1 MKHFIL
7 SLIFVSVLQVCDAQS
22 QAPYRPMH
30 LDVGTTWYMEGW
42 GKCLNYVK
50 SCTRL
55 TSKKDTIING
65 LSYYILT
72 SERGYKDCGPS
83 YDGSGFY
90 RNDTLN
96 KKVYR
101 YSGNTQPDQLIHNF
115 DLQIGDTLVDLW
127 PWYYFIVDSIYT
139 VNTGVGPT
147 TRYRAH
153 QAGDIYHIDSVTE
166 GFEGVRGYFSFH
178 YGFSFSVMSGEF
190 NSLGVFDSNGN
201 NLFGSGKCI
210 IDTFTPIPDAIDNY
224 SLAQSIHIAPNPV
237 CNNFSISNLY
247 ETASS
252 SLIVLDVLGK
262 EIFKQNNLKNHISID
277 CSKWSNGIYYL
288 QISQGYAQSFHKILK
303 Q

>member
-1 MKHFIL
+1 MKHIIL
-7 SLIFVSVLQVCDAQS
+7 TIILIATLQVCDAQS

-42 GKCLNYVK
+42 GKCLNFAK

-55 TSKKDTIING
+55 TSKKDTIIN
-65 LSYYILT
+65 SFTYYKLT
-72 SERGYKDCGPS
+72 SKTGVKDCGPIN
-83 YDGSGFY
+83 YGDGFY

-101 YSGNTQPDQLIHNF
+101 YSGNSQPDQLIHNF

-127 PWYYFIVDSIYT
+127 PSYDFIVDSIYT

-153 QAGDIYHIDSVTE
+153 DATNIYHVDSVTE
-166 GFEGVRGYFSFH
+166 GFGGVRGYFSFH
-178 YGFSFSVMSGEF
+178 YGTNFSIMSGEF

-224 SLAQSIHIAPNPV
+224 SLTQSIHIAPNPV
-237 CNNFSISNLY
+237 YNNFSISNLY
-247 ETASS
+247 ETTSS

-262 EIFKQNNLKNHISID
+262 QIFKQNNLKNHISID
-277 CSKWSNGIYYL
+277 CSKWNHGVYYL
-288 QISQGYAQSFHKILK
+288 QISQGNAQSFHKILK